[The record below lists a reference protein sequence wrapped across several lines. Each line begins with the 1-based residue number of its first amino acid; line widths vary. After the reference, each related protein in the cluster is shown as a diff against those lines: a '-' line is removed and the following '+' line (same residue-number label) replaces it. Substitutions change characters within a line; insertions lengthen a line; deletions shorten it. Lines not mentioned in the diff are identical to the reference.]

1 MEEAHR
7 EGETIQ
13 YTPVQCTWRDHKQ
26 KLLEIQ
32 NPLARKTTN
41 STAEDLRLAV
51 TE

>member
-7 EGETIQ
+7 EGAIVP
-13 YTPVQCTWRDHKQ
+13 YTHVQCTWRDHKQ

-41 STAEDLRLAV
+41 STNEDSEIAV
-51 TE
+51 TK

>member
-7 EGETIQ
+7 EGETVP
-13 YTPVQCTWRDHKQ
+13 YTLVQCTWRDQKQ

-32 NPLARKTTN
+32 NPLARKTTH
-41 STAEDLRLAV
+41 STAEDSGLAV